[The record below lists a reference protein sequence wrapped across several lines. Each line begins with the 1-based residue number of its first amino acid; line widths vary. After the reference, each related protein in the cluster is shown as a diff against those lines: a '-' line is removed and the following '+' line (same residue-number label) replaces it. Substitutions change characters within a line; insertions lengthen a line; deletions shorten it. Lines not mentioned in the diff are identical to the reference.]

1 MFKQIIFMSQHT
13 DDLYF
18 SSSSLIIK
26 SDFIVRVLYH
36 EGYISF
42 PPASKIF
49 YDLLILIRYYHA
61 KIINYLFYFLL
72 ITCFTF
78 YRSHSLG
85 DYIWFLVTT
94 LEMNFSPC
102 FRELPH

>member
-18 SSSSLIIK
+18 SSSSSIIK

-36 EGYISF
+36 EGDFSF

-61 KIINYLFYFLL
+61 KIINFLFYFLL
-72 ITCFTF
+72 TSCFTF
-78 YRSHSLG
+78 YKSQKFGTQFWQFEHSSVH
-85 DYIWFLVTT
+85 D
-94 LEMNFSPC
+94 
-102 FRELPH
+102 R